1 MSSEHAENAGPEHT
15 APEGAAPEGIGGE
28 AAATDGSPD
37 AARVVK
43 DDGTQAERPE
53 ESGSPEP
60 ALPAGDATD
69 ATDAAYAVDPADVD
83 DPATAGAAGVW
94 DVVVVGAGPAG
105 ASAAYAAAV
114 AGRRVLL
121 LEKSE
126 LPRYK
131 TCGGGIIGPSRDSLP
146 PGFELPLQDR
156 VHAVTF
162 SMDGRFARTR
172 RSRKMLFGLI
182 NRPEFDAQLVEHAQ
196 KAGAE
201 LRTGATVTRVEQHG
215 PSVPDRRTVAVVL
228 ADGETLLARA
238 VVGADGSASRIG
250 AHVGVKMGQV
260 DLGLEAEIPVPASV
274 AEDWKG
280 RVLIDWGPMPG
291 SYGWV
296 FPKGDTLTVGVI
308 SARGEGAATKRYMED
323 FVARLGLSGFEPT
336 ISSGHL
342 TRCRTDD
349 SPLSRGRVLVC
360 GDAAGLLEPW
370 TREGISYALRSG
382 RLAGEWAVRVAEAN
396 DAVDARRQALN
407 YAFAI
412 KAGLGVEMAVGRRML
427 AVFERRPGLLHATIT
442 GLRPAWNAFADIT
455 RGSATL
461 GGMVRSNGM
470 ARRALEI
477 LDKRMD
483 TSSGVG
489 PVGRGV
495 GRRDRADSETSDRS
509 ETLETAE
516 APEAAEVP
524 AEHGAAPAT
533 SAPSPSSDVSAIEG
547 EGAKAPGKAADPEA
561 PEAV

>member
-1 MSSEHAENAGPEHT
+1 MSSENADAGAAEGTPEAGPE
-15 APEGAAPEGIGGE
+15 PVGPDGE
-28 AAATDGSPD
+28 
-37 AARVVK
+37 R
-43 DDGTQAERPE
+43 Q
-53 ESGSPEP
+53 
-60 ALPAGDATD
+60 
-69 ATDAAYAVDPADVD
+69 
-83 DPATAGAAGVW
+83 VW

-114 AGRRVLL
+114 SGRRVLL
-121 LEKSE
+121 LEKAE

-131 TCGGGIIGPSRDSLP
+131 TCGGGIIGPSRDALP

-162 SMDGRFARTR
+162 QLDGRFARTR

-182 NRPEFDAQLVEHAQ
+182 NRPEFDARLVEHAQ

-201 LRTGATVTRVEQHG
+201 LRTGVTVSRVEQHG

-228 ADGETLLARA
+228 ADGETVLARA

-250 AHVGVKMGQV
+250 AHVGVKLGQV

-280 RVLIDWGPMPG
+280 RVLIDWGPLPG

-308 SARGEGAATKRYMED
+308 SARGEGAATKRYLED
-323 FVARLGLSGFEPT
+323 FIGGLGLAGFEPA

-370 TREGISYALRSG
+370 TREGISFALRSG
-382 RLAGEWAVRVAEAN
+382 RLAGEWAVRIAEAG

-407 YAFAI
+407 YAFAV

-427 AVFERRPGLLHATIT
+427 AVFERRPGLLHAAIT
-442 GLRPAWNAFADIT
+442 GLRPAWRAFADIT
-455 RGSATL
+455 RGATTL
-461 GGMVRSNGM
+461 AGLVRGNGL
-470 ARRALEI
+470 ARRALDL
-477 LDKRMD
+477 LDRSID
-483 TSSGVG
+483 TSVGVG
-489 PVGRGV
+489 PAGRGV
-495 GRRDRADSETSDRS
+495 
-509 ETLETAE
+509 TAAKNGE
-516 APEAAEVP
+516 PAATP
-524 AEHGAAPAT
+524 AGEPAGDA
-533 SAPSPSSDVSAIEG
+533 S
-547 EGAKAPGKAADPEA
+547 
-561 PEAV
+561 

>member
-1 MSSEHAENAGPEHT
+1 MVSSEHAGNAGPENT
-15 APEGAAPEGIGGE
+15 EPEGAAPEGTGAE
-28 AAATDGSPD
+28 AARDGDPDTVEDGGADDATDGATGDVADD
-37 AARVVK
+37 AASDVA
-43 DDGTQAERPE
+43 DGVTGDVA
-53 ESGSPEP
+53 GGVT
-60 ALPAGDATD
+60 GDATG
-69 ATDAAYAVDPADVD
+69 DV
-83 DPATAGAAGVW
+83 AGAASVVAGEGPDGDTGADGAADVW

-131 TCGGGIIGPSRDSLP
+131 TCGGGIIGPSRDALP

-162 SMDGRFARTR
+162 SLEGRFARTR
-172 RSRKMLFGLI
+172 RSRRMLFGLI
-182 NRPEFDAQLVEHAQ
+182 NRPEFDAQLVQHAQ

-215 PSVPDRRTVAVVL
+215 PSVPDRRTAAVVL
-228 ADGETLLARA
+228 ADGETILARA

-260 DLGLEAEIPVPASV
+260 DLGLEAEIPVPPSV

-308 SARGEGAATKRYMED
+308 SARGEGAATKRYLED
-323 FVARLGLSGFEPT
+323 FVARLGLAGFEPS

-427 AVFERRPGLLHATIT
+427 AVFERRPGLLHATLT

-461 GGMVRSNGM
+461 GGMVRSNGL
-470 ARRALEI
+470 ARRALEL

-489 PVGRGV
+489 PAGRGV
-495 GRRDRADSETSDRS
+495 TAKERDASEPEGTDEPGAVRG
-509 ETLETAE
+509 TAE
-516 APEAAEVP
+516 
-524 AEHGAAPAT
+524 GT
-533 SAPSPSSDVSAIEG
+533 G
-547 EGAKAPGKAADPEA
+547 ETKGTETG
-561 PEAV
+561 V